1 MPTAKIYKK
10 LYRLFFAFGLFLSS
24 MLIGVEGYRITEGYS
39 TRDAFFMTTM
49 IISTTG
55 MNEVQKLS
63 AEGRM
68 FTSFYVIFNLVIFGY
83 FVSVATSYIFEGGL
97 KDVFKNYMNTRVANK
112 MKDHTIVCGY
122 GRNGAKACEELFRSG
137 MQFAIVEKDTV
148 KLQEAINFYENKK
161 NIYIIDGDA
170 TSDEVLIDAG
180 VKKAKTIISTLGEDA
195 DNVFVTLTARELN
208 PTIKIIAKAVRETS
222 VSKLMRAG
230 AHHVVV
236 PEIIGGTHMA
246 SLVTKPDVIEFLNML
261 NGIGHTE
268 LRLEELRIS
277 EMKPEYVGQT
287 IKDLSVREITGANI
301 IAYKDMD
308 GFMFNPTPETVFE
321 EGGVVIVL
329 GTENEIRT
337 FVSYFSK
344 W

>member
-1 MPTAKIYKK
+1 MAVSKIYKK
-10 LYRLFFAFGLFLSS
+10 LYRLFFAFGLFVSS
-24 MLIGVEGYRITEGYS
+24 MFVGVEGYRLTEGFE

-63 AEGRM
+63 PEGRI

-97 KDVFKNYMNTRVANK
+97 KDAFKNYMNTRVANK

-122 GRNGAKACEELFRSG
+122 GRNGSKACEELFRSG
-137 MQFAIVEKDTV
+137 MQFAIIEKGEE
-148 KLQEAINFYENKK
+148 KLQEAIALYETKK
-161 NIYIIDGDA
+161 NIYILQGDA
-170 TSDEVLIDAG
+170 TSDDILIEAG
-180 VKKAKTIISTLGEDA
+180 VKKAKTIITTLGEDA

-208 PTIKIIAKAVRETS
+208 PTIKIIAKAVKESS

-268 LRLEELRIS
+268 LRLEELRVS
-277 EMKPEYVGQT
+277 EMKEEYIGKT
-287 IKDLSVREITGANI
+287 IKELGVREITGANI

-308 GFMFNPTPETVFE
+308 GFMFNPTPETTFDT
-321 EGGVVIVL
+321 GGVLIVL
-329 GTENEIRT
+329 GTENELRT

>member
-10 LYRLFFAFGLFLSS
+10 LYRLFFALGLFIGS
-24 MLIGVEGYRITEGYS
+24 MFVGVEGYRLTEGYE

-63 AEGRM
+63 PEGRL

-97 KDVFKNYMNTRVANK
+97 KDAFRNYMNTRVANK

-122 GRNGAKACEELFRSG
+122 GRNGSKACEELFRSG
-137 MQFAIVEKDTV
+137 MQFAIIEKGEE
-148 KLQEAINFYENKK
+148 KLQEAIALYENKK
-161 NIYIIDGDA
+161 NIYILQGDA
-170 TSDEVLIDAG
+170 TSDEILIDAG
-180 VKKAKTIISTLGEDA
+180 VKKAKTIITTLGEDA

-208 PTIKIIAKAVRETS
+208 PHIKIIAKAVKESS

-268 LRLEELRIS
+268 LRLEELRVS
-277 EMKPEYVGQT
+277 EMKEEYIGKT
-287 IKDLSVREITGANI
+287 IKELGVREITGANI

-308 GFMFNPTPETVFE
+308 GFMFNPTPETTFDT
-321 EGGVVIVL
+321 GGVLIVL
-329 GTENEIRT
+329 GTENELRT